1 MWRRHVGCDVVPLD
15 LFDIVYRETIFFFF
29 IIQWRLL
36 FFHSDT
42 LECLLYILCARP
54 SHNNTVL
61 LELWRVAKG
70 MRENERVQ
78 LSCKMHTAEQLGSK
92 GMLLALYNIR
102 PSGGVLVGPLEIL
115 DTDCV
120 HQPLSRRRIYWT
132 EFETASLF
140 RCAGCRLFLAGRGY
154 CDSIT
159 SYTSNERTM
168 NVDCRV
174 FHVFFFFPW
183 QNNCHPLFLSC
194 VCVQNNKQQTHH
206 SKRLAFSF
214 GFDFYTTEEISVCVG
229 RRENSR
235 IYFVMYYPSIHR
247 ARERENGW
255 DKKKFSSSLLRVG
268 THVCRHLR
276 PIFLDLSSPPN
287 VF

>member
-1 MWRRHVGCDVVPLD
+1 M
-15 LFDIVYRETIFFFF
+15 
-29 IIQWRLL
+29 
-36 FFHSDT
+36 
-42 LECLLYILCARP
+42 
-54 SHNNTVL
+54 
-61 LELWRVAKG
+61 
-70 MRENERVQ
+70 
-78 LSCKMHTAEQLGSK
+78 
-92 GMLLALYNIR
+92 
-102 PSGGVLVGPLEIL
+102 GPLEIL

-183 QNNCHPLFLSC
+183 QTIVILSFSRVCVSKTINNKPTTQNGWLFL
-194 VCVQNNKQQTHH
+194 
-206 SKRLAFSF
+206 LALIFIQPKKCP
-214 GFDFYTTEEISVCVG
+214 YVWEEE
-229 RRENSR
+229 ENSR

-276 PIFLDLSSPPN
+276 PIFLDLSSSPPN

>member
-1 MWRRHVGCDVVPLD
+1 M
-15 LFDIVYRETIFFFF
+15 
-29 IIQWRLL
+29 
-36 FFHSDT
+36 
-42 LECLLYILCARP
+42 
-54 SHNNTVL
+54 
-61 LELWRVAKG
+61 
-70 MRENERVQ
+70 
-78 LSCKMHTAEQLGSK
+78 
-92 GMLLALYNIR
+92 
-102 PSGGVLVGPLEIL
+102 GPLEIL

-183 QNNCHPLFLSC
+183 QTIVIFLSC

-214 GFDFYTTEEISVCVG
+214 GFDFYTTEEMSVCVG
-229 RRENSR
+229 RRRKFSH
-235 IYFVMYYPSIHR
+235 IFCDVLSIHPSR
-247 ARERENGW
+247 ARKR
-255 DKKKFSSSLLRVG
+255 KRM
-268 THVCRHLR
+268 R
-276 PIFLDLSSPPN
+276 
-287 VF
+287 